1 MGPVASRLLLAF
13 ALIGGSTPP
22 LFADTSPSWTAE
34 KSDSAILPE
43 FIPPTVRSNYRE
55 AVSDNT
61 AAAISARRAAGE
73 LSAKFSEA
81 DTSSGS
87 SKVEPPVEATDANGT
102 RAIVLAANRQD
113 DPKTAD
119 IPASSS
125 RRARAGRAEHRIPR
139 SAVERTDRAAHGSAA
154 SHESLAMI
162 GQKVGFFDLLTNPAL
177 WKWK

>member
-13 ALIGGSTPP
+13 ALIGGSTSP
-22 LFADTSPSWTAE
+22 LLADTPASWTAE
-34 KSDSAILPE
+34 KSDGAILPE

-73 LSAKFSEA
+73 LSAKLSEA
-81 DTSSGS
+81 DIRSSS
-87 SKVEPPVEATDANGT
+87 PKIEPPVEATETNGA
-102 RAIVLAANRQD
+102 RAIVLAANQQD

-119 IPASSS
+119 ISASSS
-125 RRARAGRAEHRIPR
+125 HRARAGRAEHRIPR
-139 SAVERTDRAAHGSAA
+139 SAVTKADRTTRSSAA